1 MYIDYVL
8 EIKIYPV
15 GYSPTGLIIRK
26 SYWIYLYI
34 ISLRSITNIAGIP
47 IAILAGIPEHI
58 FRSYTAGQ
66 KLDVFRS
73 VYNNIISAD
82 NDNIEIIEVI

>member
-1 MYIDYVL
+1 MNNN
-8 EIKIYPV
+8 
-15 GYSPTGLIIRK
+15 
-26 SYWIYLYI
+26 
-34 ISLRSITNIAGIP
+34 ISGIP

-73 VYNNIISAD
+73 VYNNIISTS
-82 NDNIEIIEVI
+82 NDNIEIIKVI